1 MIGFL
6 SGEVAGLL
14 ADGCYLDVA
23 GVGYKVACSATT
35 LRALPERGE
44 RTKLWTHTYVREDA
58 LALFGF
64 ATEAERTMFEALL
77 GVSGVGPKVAL
88 QICSAFT
95 PEAFRRAL
103 VTDDLEAISGVP
115 GIGKKTAGRIV
126 LDLKE
131 KLQLPDLEVVGGG
144 RDALSEARSALQ
156 NLGYS
161 PSEVRAAL
169 SALSTDGD
177 ESVAD
182 VIKSALRVL
191 AG

>member
-6 SGEVAGLL
+6 DGRVVSPGP
-14 ADGCYLDVA
+14 DGCYVDVN
-23 GVGYKVACSATT
+23 GVGYRVTCSATT
-35 LRALPERGE
+35 LASLP
-44 RTKLWTHTYVREDA
+44 RTEESTRLWIHTHVREDA
-58 LALFGF
+58 IALFGF
-64 ATEAERTMFEALL
+64 ATEAERTMFEALI

-88 QICSAFT
+88 AVCSALT

-103 VTDDLEAISGVP
+103 VTDDVGALGSVP

-144 RDALSEARSALQ
+144 RDAIALARSALQ

-161 PSEVRAAL
+161 APEIRAAL
-169 SALSTDGD
+169 GELHTNEDDTVETIVRSAL
-177 ESVAD
+177 
-182 VIKSALRVL
+182 KAL
-191 AG
+191 A